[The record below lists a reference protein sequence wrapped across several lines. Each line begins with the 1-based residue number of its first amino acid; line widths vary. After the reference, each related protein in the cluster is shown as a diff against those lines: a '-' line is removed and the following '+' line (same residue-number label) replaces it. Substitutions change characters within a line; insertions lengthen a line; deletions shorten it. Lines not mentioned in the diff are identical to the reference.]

1 MKHLWMLFDKRDGKL
16 VSWTVFPTRKAAN
29 AYKTLGQNLWLQT
42 PYCGEGHESIPIY
55 HPSTTCSTANWEAR
69 EVKIEVAR

>member
-1 MKHLWMLFDKRDGKL
+1 MLFDKRDGKL

-42 PYCGEGHESIPIY
+42 PYCGEGPIVTGKQ
-55 HPSTTCSTANWEAR
+55 HPK
-69 EVKIEVAR
+69 KIGRAHV

>member
-29 AYKTLGQNLWLQT
+29 AYKTLGQNLWLQA
-42 PYCGEGHESIPIY
+42 PYCCEGVEVGAKRGVMAY
-55 HPSTTCSTANWEAR
+55 NAR
-69 EVKIEVAR
+69 P

>member
-42 PYCGEGHESIPIY
+42 SYCGEGHESIPIY